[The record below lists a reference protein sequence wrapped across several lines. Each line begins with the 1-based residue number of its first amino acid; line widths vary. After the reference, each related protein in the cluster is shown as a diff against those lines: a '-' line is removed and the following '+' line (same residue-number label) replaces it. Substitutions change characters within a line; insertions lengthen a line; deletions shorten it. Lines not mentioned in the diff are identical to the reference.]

1 MIARLTT
8 EPAQEDPSGSEGEA
22 TKLADEDM
30 LSLFDDGRTRHL
42 PLEARPSWTGGEVD
56 ETSADPLVGT
66 TLHETYSIVRVIGQG
81 GMGRVYEAQHTRIAS
96 KRFAIKVLHQ
106 EFAKD
111 PEIRRRFQ
119 HEAEAAAKVEH
130 AGVVGTY
137 DIGETAD
144 GACYLVCE
152 YLSGE
157 DLNDYLTKRGA
168 LPARAV
174 VHIGK
179 QLCAALGAAHA
190 RGVIHRDLKPHNV
203 FVLGEEAADRT
214 DSLPSDS
221 LELPSVKVL
230 DFGLSRFIERDTD
243 LTKAGIIL
251 GTPGYMAPEQAG
263 GIDTDVRTDIYGIGA
278 LLYALATGRAPFKED
293 TPQKTVLSVLSQV
306 PARPRDL
313 VASIPIPLEI
323 VIQRA
328 MARAPDER
336 YQSAGEMEN
345 AFEQLDASS
354 TGWDRRARR
363 ATDPTAP
370 RLQFLL
376 WSFAAMILGVPA
388 LGLALISVLATRGID
403 TRTFRPSV
411 LEWLLFAL
419 LSLVSLFL
427 AGALLRRFQRRV
439 WKDSARV
446 ADLLP
451 LIQRPLMAATFAYG
465 VSALVASAAWG
476 IQGVGASSLASGP
489 QISSLLWFVVLPL
502 NALLA
507 ASAALILEFS
517 RKAEGP
523 FTRALLGVGYSAGAA
538 VAGVFLLILALAT
551 PASLVPQA
559 PSHSRAVGPIIE
571 AKSES
576 TPTEP
581 VAVEPAKAAAP
592 VSVKKTADAEPSDAP
607 KTVEQN
613 VPRKRAPAQELAAA
627 QSRGP
632 EELERLSEQYPRDGK
647 VLVALVLAHASRAD
661 TLNLSLRAISRL
673 FVVEPEFATT
683 SDVLFILKKGL
694 LSQGETHSIAFDVV
708 KNRMGEAGGELVYQ
722 MLSDH
727 PKQQTR
733 LKNVFFELR
742 KADQVSAA
750 TSIAYDLRYAPSCHA
765 RLALLGRAEKD
776 GDQRS
781 EQLLLGLST
790 VPKSCSWYRKCQ
802 AQCPSEAAR
811 FRESVDALRSRLAEG
826 K

>member
-8 EPAQEDPSGSEGEA
+8 EPAQEDPSGTEGEA
-22 TKLADEDM
+22 ARLADEDM
-30 LSLFDDGRTRHL
+30 LSLFDDGRTGQL
-42 PLEARPSWTGGEVD
+42 QLEARPSWTGGEVD
-56 ETSADPLVGT
+56 ETSTDPLVGT

-96 KRFAIKVLHQ
+96 KRFAIKVLHK

-137 DIGETAD
+137 DIGETTD

-152 YLSGE
+152 YLAGE
-157 DLNDYLTKRGA
+157 DLNDYLNKRGA
-168 LPARAV
+168 LPSRAV

-179 QLCAALGAAHA
+179 QLCAALGAAHG

-203 FVLGEEAADRT
+203 FVFGEETSRRNNSQPGD
-214 DSLPSDS
+214 L

-263 GIDTDVRTDIYGIGA
+263 GLETDVRTDIYGIGA

-293 TPQKTVLSVLSQV
+293 TPQQTVLSVLSQV

-328 MARAPDER
+328 MARAPGER
-336 YQSAGEMEN
+336 YQSAREMES
-345 AFEQLDASS
+345 AFEQLEASS
-354 TGWDRRARR
+354 TGWDRRPRR
-363 ATDPTAP
+363 ESDPTAP
-370 RLQFLL
+370 RLQFIL
-376 WSFAAMILGVPA
+376 WSFAALLLGIPA
-388 LGLALISVLATRGID
+388 LGLATMSTLASRGID
-403 TRTFRPSV
+403 ARTFRPSV

-419 LSLVSLFL
+419 LSLVCVFL
-427 AGALLRRFQRRV
+427 VSTLLRRFQRQV
-439 WKDSARV
+439 WSDSARV

-451 LIQRPLMAATFAYG
+451 LIRRPLLAATCAYG

-476 IQGVGASSLASGP
+476 SYGFRASNFASGP
-489 QISSLLWFVVLPL
+489 QISSLLWFIVLPL

-507 ASAALILEFS
+507 ASAALVLEFS

-523 FTRALLGVGYSAGAA
+523 FTRALLGVGCSAGAA
-538 VAGVFLLILALAT
+538 VAGVFLLMMALAA
-551 PASLVPQA
+551 PRSLV
-559 PSHSRAVGPIIE
+559 SEGPTHFRPGGPMIE
-571 AKSES
+571 AKAEISPS
-576 TPTEP
+576 EP
-581 VAVEPAKAAAP
+581 VTVAPVKAAAP
-592 VSVKKTADAEPSDAP
+592 VSVKTPVELEPSDTP
-607 KTVEQN
+607 ETVEPD
-613 VPRKRAPAQELAAA
+613 VARTRAPVRELAAA

-632 EELERLSEQYPRDGK
+632 EELERLLEQYPRDGK

-661 TLNLSLRAISRL
+661 TLNLSLATISRL
-673 FVVEPEFATT
+673 FVVEPDFATT

-708 KNRMGEAGGELVYQ
+708 KNRMGEAGGDLVYQ
-722 MLSDH
+722 MLSEH

-742 KADQVSAA
+742 KAEKVSAA

-765 RLALLGRAEKD
+765 RLGLLGRVEKD
-776 GDQRS
+776 GDERS

-802 AQCPSEAAR
+802 AQCPAEAVR
-811 FRESVDALRSRLAEG
+811 FRESVDVLRSRLAEA